1 MSKKYGIKDWF
12 PSGKN
17 EFRKKAL
24 LFSFFLLLSVIFWLM
39 NALSKSYSS
48 EIQYPIRYRNFPG
61 DKVLIGEMPGN
72 LSIRVYAHGYTLL
85 RHRLSARY
93 IPINFNVQS
102 FSLNRLRLEDSSLY
116 FIETRFAREYISKQ
130 LNSEFEILD
139 IKPDTLFFPFT
150 DIVTKKVD
158 VKLSSVFM
166 PDKQF
171 VFRGKPEIIPDSVR
185 VSGPEYLV
193 DTLES
198 IFTSGQD
205 QILIDA
211 DKEIQIRLKDIKHL
225 STETDEVTVRFRVEK
240 FTEKTLKVPLDVLN
254 LPDSLT
260 LRLFPSNVE
269 VSCQVGLSNFEKL
282 QPGMFKASV
291 DFGHIDQGQSRL
303 NVSLDS
309 YPEFVKSTKFS
320 PRTVEYLII
329 RE

>member
-1 MSKKYGIKDWF
+1 M
-12 PSGKN
+12 
-17 EFRKKAL
+17 
-24 LFSFFLLLSVIFWLM
+24 SVIFWLM
-39 NALSKSYSS
+39 NAFSKNYST

-85 RHRLSARY
+85 RHKLSARY

-102 FSLNRLRLEDSSLY
+102 FSLNRFPSADSSLY

-150 DIVTKKVD
+150 EIVSKKVD
-158 VKLSSVFM
+158 VRLSAAYK
-166 PDKQF
+166 PDNQF
-171 VFRGKPEIIPDSVR
+171 VFRGDPEIIPDSVV
-185 VSGPEYLV
+185 VSGPEFMI
-193 DTLES
+193 DTLAS
-198 IFTSGQD
+198 VFTSED
-205 QILIDA
+205 KETMIDS
-211 DKEIQIRLKDIKHL
+211 DTEIQIRLKDIKHI
-225 STETDEVTVRFRVEK
+225 STETEVVTVRFRVEK
-240 FTEKTLKVPLDVLN
+240 FTEKTLKVPLTIVN
-254 LPDSLT
+254 LPDSLN

-291 DFGHIDQGQSRL
+291 DFSNVLQGQSRL
-303 NVSLDS
+303 NVALESH
-309 YPEFVKSTKFS
+309 PGFVKSTKFS
-320 PRTVEYLII
+320 PRTVEYLIV